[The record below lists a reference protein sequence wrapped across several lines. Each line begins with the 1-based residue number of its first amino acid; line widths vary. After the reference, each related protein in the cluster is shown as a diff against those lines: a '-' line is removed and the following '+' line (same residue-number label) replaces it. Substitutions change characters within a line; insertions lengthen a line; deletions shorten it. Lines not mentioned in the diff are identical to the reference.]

1 LIIRGLGSHR
11 QGIRVRSLGLG
22 KQQESWLIGSLVVLP
37 YASYL
42 GLAGLAIHLLSWLV
56 RYPQAISQRLVR
68 QGWIGLILGLA
79 ISIAVAQDPALAL
92 LQSTNFWPFFFFF
105 AGLSTYITHLPSP
118 LASLE
123 RWAFW
128 LLMGSIPINLR
139 AFLEYLPALAWR
151 LGISGWP
158 WEAVPVHQRVDSVFG
173 NPNVL
178 AAYLVIIFG
187 LGLGL
192 CLRTR
197 SSPPSPA
204 NAWIYG
210 AMGLIPLGVF
220 CAGSRSGVVVLL
232 IQLLIAMA
240 MLRRHRWAV
249 WGGLGLATATLTSVV
264 IGGVG
269 GRSLTEALTSS
280 SLRVAIWQIS
290 LPLIRQYPWIG
301 TGFGG
306 FQSNYVPYAIPDEA
320 VLAHAHNLWLNL
332 AAEAG
337 IPVIILLTSIVGWIC
352 YRAAQTYRL
361 GRLPPETQ
369 PLLIGYGLG
378 FLACTL
384 FALFDIAFFDA
395 RVNVLGW
402 LMLAALQ
409 AISDLANVSGSIS
422 PSPQGHDKPSPLV

>member
-1 LIIRGLGSHR
+1 
-11 QGIRVRSLGLG
+11 
-22 KQQESWLIGSLVVLP
+22 
-37 YASYL
+37 
-42 GLAGLAIHLLSWLV
+42 
-56 RYPQAISQRLVR
+56 
-68 QGWIGLILGLA
+68 
-79 ISIAVAQDPALAL
+79 
-92 LQSTNFWPFFFFF
+92 
-105 AGLSTYITHLPSP
+105 
-118 LASLE
+118 
-123 RWAFW
+123 
-128 LLMGSIPINLR
+128 
-139 AFLEYLPALAWR
+139 
-151 LGISGWP
+151 
-158 WEAVPVHQRVDSVFG
+158 
-173 NPNVL
+173 
-178 AAYLVIIFG
+178 
-187 LGLGL
+187 
-192 CLRTR
+192 
-197 SSPPSPA
+197 
-204 NAWIYG
+204 
-210 AMGLIPLGVF
+210 MGLIPLGVF

-280 SLRVAIWQIS
+280 SLRVAIWQLS
-290 LPLIRQYPWIG
+290 LPLIRQYPWLG

-306 FQSNYVPYAIPDEA
+306 FQANYVPYAIPDEA
-320 VLAHAHNLWLNL
+320 VLAHAHNFWLNL